1 MLMIKSKF
9 FLIFI
14 IIFNC
19 SAYAENSNSLK
30 LNKLFNELRQTE
42 DIKNANLI
50 EKEIWKIW
58 NKHPNNKKLTDKLE
72 FGIELMYA
80 GSFNYALNV
89 FTNVIKSDPLWSE
102 AWNKRAT
109 LLYFMKE
116 YQKSLNDIEKVLNI
130 EPRHFGAL
138 SGRAQI
144 YIKLEKYQKAIDNL
158 KKAKK
163 IYPVISGN
171 NTIKE
176 LEKRVKG
183 LKI

>member
-1 MLMIKSKF
+1 MIKSKF

-14 IIFNC
+14 IIFNF
-19 SAYAENSNSLK
+19 SAYAENSNPLK
-30 LNKLFNELRQTE
+30 LNKLFKELKKTE

-50 EKEIWKIW
+50 EREIWKIW

-72 FGIELMYA
+72 FGTELMYE
-80 GSFNYALNV
+80 GSFNYALKV

-116 YQKSLNDIEKVLNI
+116 YQKSLDDIEKVLNI

-138 SGRAQI
+138 SGKAQI

-163 IYPVISGN
+163 IYPVIGGD
-171 NTIKE
+171 NTIRE